1 MIMPG
6 KKSTGGPKKSSAQIR
21 DYKRLKDQMAKGLTG
36 RPTKAQE
43 VKNAVLRITEDKLR
57 LADLG
62 VPQDIIFLQNSDLAN
77 YICAKTNNLADIID
91 GLIDEFRKEGCGA
104 RTKCDIANLLVNRVL
119 GPANK
124 PVFQSDLGT
133 DGIIVVKWGRMA
145 AEEPLSLPVQVTDEG
160 RVDAPRDRDTVCAT

>member
-1 MIMPG
+1 MPA
-6 KKSTGGPKKSSAQIR
+6 KNKSQTGHKQIR
-21 DYKRLKDQMAKGLTG
+21 DYKRLKDQMIPGKGG
-36 RPTKAQE
+36 RPGKAAE
-43 VKNAVLRITEDKLR
+43 IKNAVLRITEDKLR

-62 VPQDIIFLQNSDLAN
+62 VPQDVIFLQNSDLAN

-91 GLIDEFRKEGCGA
+91 GLVDEFRKEGCGA

-133 DGIIVVKWGRMA
+133 DGMIVVKWGTHKEVEKA
-145 AEEPLSLPVQVTDEG
+145 FIEAQTQITEEVKDGLQD
-160 RVDAPRDRDTVCAT
+160 